1 MIFMNEQVQQFLL
14 GVGALTEM
22 WIISYRGF
30 IQQGLSD
37 KEALEHTREFM
48 KVVIGSAN
56 IN

>member
-48 KVVIGSAN
+48 RVVIGSAN